1 MARQSPANMHNEQTI
16 LGVNLQALRAT
27 HPGLAEQLQTVGPA
41 KLDWAAT
48 PTGHLWAQLH
58 TPTSP
63 RPIAIASRF
72 DPIAEAKRLIEPVD
86 YAKHAGIVLLG
97 LGVGYHASIIAKTMG
112 TKGCALVI
120 YEPDLPLLRAVLERV
135 DHSSWL
141 SMPNL
146 LILDSSTDRAA
157 LLARAERFCTVM
169 TLGTV
174 IVTHPITRQLH
185 SGAVNTFG
193 QMLTDVLAYFRTNVA
208 TALVNASRTIRNLAM
223 NLPHY
228 VAGESTEA
236 LVNAARGYPA
246 VCVGAG
252 PSLAKN
258 VDLLA
263 DPSVRKNVVLIS
275 AQTTLK
281 PLLDRG
287 IRPDFV
293 TALDFHEISRRFY
306 DGLPRLDDVTLVAEA
321 KVNPAVIDAYP
332 GPIRMAPA
340 GFLDRMLKNLAR
352 PGTIIRDGATVAHL
366 SFYLAQHLGC
376 DPIILIGQDLGFSD
390 GLYYCPG
397 TAIHDVWAPELGT
410 FGTLENMEWQR
421 IVRHRNHL
429 SRHTD
434 VHSRPIF
441 SDEQMITYLKQFERD
456 FADAPQ
462 RVIDA
467 TQGGMPKQHTTR
479 ATLAEALREHATRP
493 VPALP
498 RAQNTLDTSRLVAVR
513 ALLES
518 HVAGITELRQHSQK
532 TLPLLSQMLDSQQD
546 ERRMERLFG
555 DLQKIQRDVAALSP
569 SFTLVNELNTMGV
582 FRRLRADRAL
592 AHAQVQLE
600 ALQAQQLQRD
610 IDNVTW
616 LVQACD
622 EALSIFRDALAR
634 VTHVMETSPT
644 TQQQQQRGS
653 VA

>member
-1 MARQSPANMHNEQTI
+1 MHNEQTI

-58 TPTSP
+58 TTTSP

-157 LLARAERFCTVM
+157 LLARAERFCTAM

-185 SGAVNTFG
+185 GPVVNTFG

-236 LVNAARGYPA
+236 LVNAARGFPA

-263 DPSVRKNVVLIS
+263 DPAVRKNVVLIS

-456 FADAPQ
+456 FADASQ

-479 ATLAEALREHATRP
+479 ATLADALREYATRP

-518 HVAGITELRQHSQK
+518 HVAGITELRQLSQK
-532 TLPLLSQMLDSQQD
+532 TLPLLSQMLDAQQD

>member
-1 MARQSPANMHNEQTI
+1 MHNDPSI
-16 LGVNLQALRAT
+16 LDGNLQALRAT
-27 HPGLAEQLQTVGPA
+27 HPGLVEQLQTVGPA
-41 KLDWAAT
+41 TLDWSTT
-48 PTGHLWAQLH
+48 PSGQLWAQLH
-58 TPTSP
+58 THSSP
-63 RPIAIASRF
+63 RPIAVASRF
-72 DPIAEAKRLIEPVD
+72 DPIAEARRLIEPID
-86 YAKHAGIVLLG
+86 YAKHAGIVLCGMG
-97 LGVGYHASIIAKTMG
+97 LGYHAAIVAKTMG
-112 TKGCALVI
+112 IKGCALVL

-146 LILDSSTDRAA
+146 LILDGSTDRAA
-157 LLARAERFCTVM
+157 LLTRLERFCTPM

-185 SGAVNTFG
+185 APAVNAFG

-228 VAGESTEA
+228 VAGETTQP
-236 LVNAARGYPA
+236 LVNAAKGFPA

-258 VDLLA
+258 IDLLA
-263 DPSVRKNVVLIS
+263 DPSIRKNVVIIS

-352 PGTIIRDGATVAHL
+352 PGTVIKDGATVAHL

-376 DPIILIGQDLGFSD
+376 DPIILVGQDLGFSD

-434 VHSRPIF
+434 VHGRPIF

-456 FADAPQ
+456 FASATQ

-467 TQGGMPKQHTTR
+467 TQGGMPKEHTTR
-479 ATLAEALREHATRP
+479 ATLADALHEHATRL
-493 VPALP
+493 VPPMPQA
-498 RAQNTLDTSRLVAVR
+498 RAALDTSRLVAVR

-518 HVAGITELRQHSQK
+518 HVTGITSLRQLSQK
-532 TLPLLSQMLDSQQD
+532 TLPLLAQMLDAQQD
-546 ERRMERLFG
+546 ERRMERLFS
-555 DLQKIQRDVAALSP
+555 DLQKIQRDVAALAP
-569 SFTLVNELNTMGV
+569 SFALVNELNTMGV

-592 AHAQVQLE
+592 AHAQVQPE
-600 ALQAQQLQRD
+600 ALQAKQLQRD

-634 VTHVMETSPT
+634 VTQVIETSPSPVASL
-644 TQQQQQRGS
+644 QPGS

>member
-1 MARQSPANMHNEQTI
+1 MTRQSPAIMHNEQTI
-16 LGVNLQALRAT
+16 LGANLQALRAT

-72 DPIAEAKRLIEPVD
+72 DPIAEAKRLIEPID

-97 LGVGYHASIIAKTMG
+97 LGVGYHASLVAKTMG

-120 YEPDLPLLRAVLERV
+120 YEPDLPLLRAVLQRV

-157 LLARAERFCTVM
+157 LLARTERFCTSM

-185 SGAVNTFG
+185 GPAVTTFG

-236 LVNAARGYPA
+236 LVNAAKGFPA

-366 SFYLAQHLGC
+366 SFYIAQHLGC

-456 FADAPQ
+456 FAGASQ

-467 TQGGMPKQHTTR
+467 TQGGMPKEHTTR

-498 RAQNTLDTSRLVAVR
+498 RAGDKLDTSRLVAVR

-518 HVAGITELRQHSQK
+518 HVAGITELRQLSQK
-532 TLPLLSQMLDSQQD
+532 TLPLLAQMLDAQQD

-592 AHAQVQLE
+592 AHAQVQPE

-634 VTHVMETSPT
+634 VTHVMEASPT
-644 TQQQQQRGS
+644 TQQQQRGS